1 MGKVKKAK
9 DFVYCQKTSCGNKI
23 PDHKRSDTKYCTTKC
38 KEAEEKKR
46 YCVRNPDYV
55 KRQRRL
61 VREIRHNDVYGHTDF
76 LDDPLKNTNDKYR
89 HARAMGYRSGLEV
102 TVARQLEALNIPFDY
117 EKFKIKYEVHE
128 VRTYSPDYVLP
139 NSIIV
144 ETKGRFVTADRKKHL
159 LVREQHPEL
168 DIRFV
173 FSNSKAKISKGSKTS
188 YADWC
193 NKYKF
198 QFADKLI
205 PQEWLDEV
213 PKCSN

>member
-1 MGKVKKAK
+1 MATTQG
-9 DFVYCQKTSCGNKI
+9 I
-23 PDHKRSDTKYCTTKC
+23 KY
-38 KEAEEKKR
+38 
-46 YCVRNPDYV
+46 
-55 KRQRRL
+55 
-61 VREIRHNDVYGHTDF
+61 
-76 LDDPLKNTNDKYR
+76 
-89 HARAMGYRSGLEV
+89 GYRSGLEDKV
-102 TVARQLEALNIPFDY
+102 SEQLKKSGVEFSY
-117 EKFKIKYEVHE
+117 ETLKIKWTLLEHK
-128 VRTYSPDYVLP
+128 TYTPDFILP